1 MGHARCAH
9 SSFTHPAW
17 PLLSRNTTHGT
28 LNKSNGIITPSPRS
42 AANATGNHCSRSKG
56 DPMRYV
62 CSSWDGGIAGRDAST
77 DTEDGDKDVAVAAED
92 DAVGCSSIPPS
103 AETKATCRPRPRDEY
118 APERRADDDAVS
130 RHDEDAVPLAPW
142 PALGVKTRA
151 RHADAD
157 AVAHADDAILIAI
170 ETELVS
176 KACAPRVCR
185 WQIGSTLS
193 FPTISRSA
201 RFSLAERIVCEKMNL
216 KTLLL
221 HP

>member
-1 MGHARCAH
+1 
-9 SSFTHPAW
+9 
-17 PLLSRNTTHGT
+17 
-28 LNKSNGIITPSPRS
+28 
-42 AANATGNHCSRSKG
+42 
-56 DPMRYV
+56 MRYV

-103 AETKATCRPRPRDEY
+103 AETNATCRPRPRDEY

-130 RHDEDAVPLAPW
+130 RHDEDAVPLAPR